1 MPFSLLFPATLSSV
15 RARLRRRASLGSI
28 PCVAEFASACKSHW
42 ITLRIWMPSMGAARH
57 IAAAMLTVVGIAIAP
72 ASGAWAQSCKV
83 QAPQMRSSW
92 LWEEINGGIPLHLD
106 CAGGHLTCIAIIK
119 GDMKVNGYKRQAW
132 GWQTLASNFPSP
144 GSIEVFVPNGCA
156 CDVAGVDCV
165 CLYPPVGTTIVCPNL
180 ANPNSNIGDCP

>member
-57 IAAAMLTVVGIAIAP
+57 IAAAMLAATLTAMLTVVGIAIAP

-83 QAPQMRSSW
+83 QAPQMCSSW
-92 LWEEINGGIPLHLD
+92 L
-106 CAGGHLTCIAIIK
+106 
-119 GDMKVNGYKRQAW
+119 
-132 GWQTLASNFPSP
+132 
-144 GSIEVFVPNGCA
+144 
-156 CDVAGVDCV
+156 
-165 CLYPPVGTTIVCPNL
+165 
-180 ANPNSNIGDCP
+180 

>member
-57 IAAAMLTVVGIAIAP
+57 IATAMLTVVGIAIAP

-83 QAPQMRSSW
+83 QAPQMCSSW
-92 LWEEINGGIPLHLD
+92 L
-106 CAGGHLTCIAIIK
+106 
-119 GDMKVNGYKRQAW
+119 
-132 GWQTLASNFPSP
+132 
-144 GSIEVFVPNGCA
+144 
-156 CDVAGVDCV
+156 
-165 CLYPPVGTTIVCPNL
+165 
-180 ANPNSNIGDCP
+180 

>member
-57 IAAAMLTVVGIAIAP
+57 IAAAMLAATLTVVGIAIAP

-83 QAPQMRSSW
+83 QAPQMCSSG
-92 LWEEINGGIPLHLD
+92 L
-106 CAGGHLTCIAIIK
+106 
-119 GDMKVNGYKRQAW
+119 
-132 GWQTLASNFPSP
+132 
-144 GSIEVFVPNGCA
+144 
-156 CDVAGVDCV
+156 
-165 CLYPPVGTTIVCPNL
+165 
-180 ANPNSNIGDCP
+180 